1 MRYSPFILVLFFCTP
16 SFAQQTENAD
26 TLETVIVNAYAH
38 NAKLMSIAAPVQV
51 IGKRELHA
59 GDEMTFVNALTKLPG
74 VNMEERSPGS
84 YRINIRGSSQRS
96 PFGVRNV
103 KVYYEG
109 IPMTDPGGNTYLQIL
124 SPNNAS
130 NIEVIK
136 GPSGSMYGT
145 GTGGVLLIN
154 DEPSQ
159 SGIQLSGIFGSKN
172 TQNFLVSGS
181 RVNEQGSINIK
192 FSRQSSDGYRDHTA
206 MYRNV
211 IAVNGAL
218 KSAKNWSL
226 DAHFLYGDLYY
237 QTPGA
242 LTLSEFQ
249 KNPMSARPHA
259 GSSPSADEAHAAF
272 YVNYALAGFRLKQRI
287 SDHWNNEVV
296 VYGAYGQ
303 NRNPNF
309 RNYSRT
315 SEPHAGARMNF
326 HYGKKDKL
334 IEVTADLGGEF
345 QSGWNGQRVF
355 KNNGGMTG
363 DLQTDDEIKSKQ
375 SFVYAQG
382 RISLAD
388 EWALTA
394 GSSLNFMSVDFQRFS
409 GTPYS
414 HHRNFNG
421 LWMPR
426 LALSKTLG
434 KKSMLFVSVSRGFSP
449 PSTSELLPSTDVFDT
464 YLQAERGTNY
474 EIGWRTQT
482 MANRLYVDVSVFH
495 FAMKESIIQ
504 KRDSTGGDY
513 FINAGS
519 TTQSGIEA
527 LARYMILPKPTAV
540 FNQIYLFV
548 SATVHDF
555 RFRNYRPL
563 DKDYSGNKLPGTEPV
578 KLAADLD
585 IAFRNGFSLKTSSM
599 YLGKV
604 ALNDANA
611 AFANAYVVVN
621 LRMEYAFKRTGSS
634 NVNLFA
640 GSNNLMNTI
649 YSLGNDINA
658 FGGRYYNAAPGR
670 TFFAGLSVN
679 LLQKKKVAVSTAGQT
694 ADN

>member
-1 MRYSPFILVLFFCTP
+1 MRYTPLVFLLLFYT
-16 SFAQQTENAD
+16 STFAQQTKTAD

-38 NAKLMSIAAPVQV
+38 NAKLMSVAAPVQV
-51 IGKRELHA
+51 IGKRELQS

-103 KVYYEG
+103 KVYYQG

-124 SPNNAS
+124 SPYDAGK
-130 NIEVIK
+130 IEVIK
-136 GPSGSMYGT
+136 GPSGSLYGT
-145 GTGGVLLIN
+145 GTGGVLLLS
-154 DEPSQ
+154 DEPAQ

-181 RVNEQGSINIK
+181 RVNEQGSMNVK

-206 MYRNV
+206 MHRNV

-242 LTLSEFQ
+242 LTLAEFQ
-249 KNPMSARPHA
+249 NNPMNARPHA
-259 GSSPSADEAHAAF
+259 GNSPSADEARAAF
-272 YVNYALAGFRLKQRI
+272 YVNYALAGFRLQQKI

-334 IEVTADLGGEF
+334 VGVTADIGGEF

-355 KNNGGMTG
+355 KNNGGQPG
-363 DLQTDDEIKSKQ
+363 ELQTDDEIKSKQ
-375 SFVYAQG
+375 SFIYAQG
-382 RISLAD
+382 RVSLGD
-388 EWALTA
+388 DWALTA
-394 GSSLNFMSVDFQRFS
+394 GSSLNFLSVDFQRFS
-409 GTPYS
+409 GVGYS
-414 HHRNFNG
+414 HHRNFHG

-426 LALSKTLG
+426 IALSKTLG
-434 KKSMLFVSVSRGFSP
+434 KKSMMYVSVSRGFSP

-464 YLQAERGTNY
+464 ELQAERGTNY

-482 MANRLYVDVSVFH
+482 MANRLFVDVSVFH
-495 FAMKESIIQ
+495 FGMKESIIQ

-519 TTQSGIEA
+519 TTQNGIEA
-527 LARYMILPKPTAV
+527 LAQYMILPKPTGA
-540 FNQIYLFV
+540 FEQIYLFF
-548 SATVHDF
+548 SATIHEF
-555 RFRNYRPL
+555 KFRNYRPL

-578 KLAADLD
+578 KLAADLQL
-585 IAFRNGFSLKTSSM
+585 AFRNGISLKASSM
-599 YLGKV
+599 YMGKV
-604 ALNDANA
+604 ALDDANA
-611 AFANAYVVVN
+611 AFADPYLVFGVR
-621 LRMEYAFKRTGSS
+621 LDYAFKKIGST

-640 GSNNLMNTI
+640 GSNNLTNTT

-658 FGGRYYNAAPGR
+658 FGGRYYNVAPGR
-670 TFFAGLSVN
+670 TFFAGVSMN
-679 LLQKKKVAVSTAGQT
+679 LLRGKRS
-694 ADN
+694 